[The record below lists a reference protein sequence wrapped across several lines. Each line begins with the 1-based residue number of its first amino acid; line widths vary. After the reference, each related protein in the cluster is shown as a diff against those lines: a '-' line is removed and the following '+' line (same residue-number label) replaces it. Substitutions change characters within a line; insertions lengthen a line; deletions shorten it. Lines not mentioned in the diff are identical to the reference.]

1 MRSLKKLMDERDE
14 APSPEKAAAPEISP
28 PVIKAERAEEE
39 IFEEAKK
46 KDEIISGVRSH
57 LLDKK

>member
-1 MRSLKKLMDERDE
+1 MRSLRKLMDKRDE

-28 PVIKAERAEEE
+28 PIVDSERAEEE

-46 KDEIISGVRSH
+46 KDEIISSVRTH
-57 LLDKK
+57 PGYKK